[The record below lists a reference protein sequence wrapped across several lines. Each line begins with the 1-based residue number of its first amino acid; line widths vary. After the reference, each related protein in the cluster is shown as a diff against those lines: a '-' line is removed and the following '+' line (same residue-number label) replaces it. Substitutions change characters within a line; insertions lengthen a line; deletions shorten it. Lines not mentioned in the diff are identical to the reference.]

1 MSAAAPD
8 ARQITRASKSNLAL
22 AFVALPRERR
32 ADITTFYAFCRIVDD
47 IADEPGDVSE
57 KQAGLDAWSRAVGG
71 EFAGQPPLA
80 SAVRAIISKYS
91 LPVAH
96 FREIIAGVEMD
107 LHGASYAT
115 WEDLRVYCHRV
126 ASVVGLVS
134 IEIFG
139 CRDPRSREY
148 AEQLGLA
155 LQLTN
160 ILRDVGQDLANEG
173 RIYRPAEDLAR
184 FGVTPADLAA
194 HRRDERF
201 LALMDFEATRAREFY
216 EKARQSIAPGDRGA
230 LVAAEIMSAIYRR
243 LLDKMQRDRFQVFDR
258 RYALPKWQKL
268 ALILRTTIGMKMS
281 RMFCEEGL
289 GVHSPRKIG

>member
-1 MSAAAPD
+1 MNADAAA
-8 ARQITRASKSNLAL
+8 ITRASKSNLAL

-32 ADITTFYAFCRIVDD
+32 ADISVFYAFCRIVDD
-47 IADEPGDVSE
+47 IADEPGDPIA
-57 KQAGLDAWSRAVGG
+57 KQSALDEWKRAVA
-71 EFAGQPPLA
+71 ESFAGEPSLA
-80 SAVRAIISKYS
+80 SAVRALIAKYS

-134 IEIFG
+134 TEIFG

-148 AEQLGLA
+148 AEHLGLA

-173 RIYRPAEDLAR
+173 RIYLPAEDLAR
-184 FGVTPADLAA
+184 FAVTAADLAA

-201 LALMDFEATRAREFY
+201 LALMDFEAARARDLFD
-216 EKARQSIAPGDRGA
+216 KARQALPRSDRRA
-230 LVAAEIMSAIYRR
+230 LVAAEIMAAIYSR
-243 LLDKMQRDRFQVFDR
+243 LLDKMQRDRFRVFDR
-258 RYALPKWQKL
+258 RYSLPKWRKL
-268 ALILRTTIGMKMS
+268 TLILRTILATRMS
-281 RMFCEEGL
+281 G
-289 GVHSPRKIG
+289 

>member
-8 ARQITRASKSNLAL
+8 AAQITRASKSNLAL
-22 AFVALPRERR
+22 AFIALPRERR
-32 ADITTFYAFCRIVDD
+32 ADISVFYAFCRIVDD
-47 IADEPGDVSE
+47 IADEPGDPRE
-57 KQAGLDAWSRAVGG
+57 KQSGLDQWKRAVA
-71 EFAGQPPLA
+71 EKFADEPPLA
-80 SAVRAIISKYS
+80 AAVRALIAKYA

-107 LHGASYAT
+107 LHGAAFET
-115 WEDLRVYCHRV
+115 WKDLRVYCHRV

-173 RIYRPAEDLAR
+173 RIYLPAEDLAR
-184 FGVTPADLAA
+184 FNITPADLAA

-201 LALMDFEATRAREFY
+201 LALMDFEATRARNFFD
-216 EKARQSIAPGDRGA
+216 KARRSLPPGDRRA
-230 LVAAEIMSAIYRR
+230 LVAAEIMAAIYSR
-243 LLDKMQRDRFQVFDR
+243 LLEKMQRDRFHVFDR
-258 RYALPKWQKL
+258 RYSLPKWKKL
-268 ALILRTTIGMKMS
+268 ALIFRTVLSTW
-281 RMFCEEGL
+281 R
-289 GVHSPRKIG
+289 

>member
-1 MSAAAPD
+1 MSATAPS
-8 ARQITRASKSNLAL
+8 AVEITRASKSNLAL
-22 AFVALPRERR
+22 AFVALPREKRG
-32 ADITTFYAFCRIVDD
+32 DISTFYAFCRVVDD
-47 IADEPGDVSE
+47 LADEPGDPVV
-57 KQAGLDAWSRAVGG
+57 KQAGLDAWKRAVAEKFDG
-71 EFAGQPPLA
+71 EPALA
-80 SAVRAIISKYS
+80 AAVRAVIAKYA

-107 LHGASYAT
+107 LHGAAYAT
-115 WEDLRVYCHRV
+115 WEDLRLYCHRV

-139 CRDPRSREY
+139 CRDPRSHEY

-173 RIYRPAEDLAR
+173 RIYLPAEDLAR
-184 FGVTPADLAA
+184 FQVTAEDLAA

-201 LALMDFEATRAREFY
+201 LALMDFEATRARDFY
-216 EKARQSIAPGDRGA
+216 AKASQCISSTDRRA
-230 LVAAEIMSAIYRR
+230 LVAAEIMSAIYSR

-258 RYALPKWQKL
+258 RYALPKWKKI
-268 ALILRTTIGMKMS
+268 AVILRKTIGAKMT
-281 RMFCEEGL
+281 RM
-289 GVHSPRKIG
+289 

>member
-8 ARQITRASKSNLAL
+8 AVQITRASKSNLAL
-22 AFVALPRERR
+22 AFVALPRDRR
-32 ADITTFYAFCRIVDD
+32 ADISVFYAFCRIVDD
-47 IADEPGDVSE
+47 VADEPGDPRE
-57 KQAGLDAWSRAVGG
+57 KQSALDAWKRAVAEKFDG
-71 EFAGQPPLA
+71 EPALA
-80 SAVRAIISKYS
+80 SDVRALIAKYA

-96 FREIIAGVEMD
+96 FSEIIAGVEMD
-107 LHGASYAT
+107 LHGAAYAT
-115 WEDLRVYCHRV
+115 WEDLRVYCRRV

-173 RIYRPAEDLAR
+173 RIYLPAEDLAR
-184 FGVTPADLAA
+184 FHITPADLAA

-201 LALMDFEATRAREFY
+201 LALMNFEAARARDFFEG
-216 EKARQSIAPGDRGA
+216 AREALPPSDRKA
-230 LVAAEIMSAIYRR
+230 LVAAEIMAAIYSR
-243 LLDKMQRDRFQVFDR
+243 LLEKMQCDRFRVFDR
-258 RYALPKWQKL
+258 RYSLPKWKKL
-268 ALILRTTIGMKMS
+268 ALIFRTMIRARGA
-281 RMFCEEGL
+281 
-289 GVHSPRKIG
+289 

>member
-1 MSAAAPD
+1 MSTPAPD
-8 ARQITRASKSNLAL
+8 AVEITRASKSNLAL

-32 ADITTFYAFCRIVDD
+32 GDISTFYAFCRVVDD
-47 IADEPGDVSE
+47 LADEPGDPRV
-57 KQAGLDAWSRAVGG
+57 KQAGLDAWKRAVA
-71 EFAGQPPLA
+71 EKFAGEPALA
-80 SAVRAIISKYS
+80 AAVREVIAKYT

-107 LHGASYAT
+107 LHGAAYAT

-126 ASVVGLVS
+126 ASVVGLIS

-148 AEQLGLA
+148 AKHLGLA

-173 RIYRPAEDLAR
+173 RIYLPAEDLAR
-184 FGVTPADLAA
+184 FQVTAEDLNA

-201 LALMDFEATRAREFY
+201 LALMDFEAARARDFY
-216 EKARQSIAPGDRGA
+216 AKARQCISPTDRHA
-230 LVAAEIMSAIYRR
+230 LVAAEIMSAIYSR

-258 RYALPKWQKL
+258 RYALPKWKKL
-268 ALILRTTIGMKMS
+268 ALILRTMT
-281 RMFCEEGL
+281 RMRL
-289 GVHSPRKIG
+289 G

>member
-8 ARQITRASKSNLAL
+8 AAQITRASKSNLAL
-22 AFVALPRERR
+22 AFIALPREKRGN
-32 ADITTFYAFCRIVDD
+32 ISTFYAFCRIVDD
-47 IADEPGDVSE
+47 IADEPGDPRE
-57 KQAGLDAWSRAVGG
+57 KQSALDEWKRAVA
-71 EFAGQPPLA
+71 EKFDYEPALAGD
-80 SAVRAIISKYS
+80 VRALIAKYA

-107 LHGASYAT
+107 LHGAAYAT

-173 RIYRPAEDLAR
+173 RIYLPAEDLAR
-184 FGVTPADLAA
+184 FNVSPADLAA

-201 LALMDFEATRAREFY
+201 LALMDFEAARARDFF
-216 EKARQSIAPGDRGA
+216 EKAREAFPLSDRKA
-230 LVAAEIMSAIYRR
+230 LVAAEIMAAIYRR
-243 LLDKMQRDRFQVFDR
+243 LLDKMQRDRFRVFDR
-258 RYALPKWQKL
+258 RYSLPKWKKL
-268 ALILRTTIGMKMS
+268 ALILRTILVTRS
-281 RMFCEEGL
+281 T
-289 GVHSPRKIG
+289 

>member
-8 ARQITRASKSNLAL
+8 AVEITRASKSNLAL
-22 AFVALPRERR
+22 AFVALPRARR
-32 ADITTFYAFCRIVDD
+32 GDISTFYAFCRLVDD
-47 IADEPGDVSE
+47 LADEPGDPVA
-57 KQAGLDAWSRAVGG
+57 KQAGLDAWKRAVAEKFDG
-71 EFAGQPPLA
+71 EPALA
-80 SAVRAIISKYS
+80 PAVRAVIAKYA

-107 LHGASYAT
+107 LQGAAYAT
-115 WEDLRVYCHRV
+115 WEDLRLYCHRV

-148 AEQLGLA
+148 AEHLGLA

-173 RIYRPAEDLAR
+173 RIYLPAEDLAR
-184 FGVTPADLAA
+184 FHVTREDLAA

-201 LALMDFEATRAREFY
+201 LALMDFEAARARDFF
-216 EKARQSIAPGDRGA
+216 EKARHSLPPADRRA
-230 LVAAEIMSAIYRR
+230 LVAAEIMSAIYSR
-243 LLDKMQRDRFQVFDR
+243 LLDKMQRDRFQIFDR

-268 ALILRTTIGMKMS
+268 ALILRKTLST
-281 RMFCEEGL
+281 RMRR
-289 GVHSPRKIG
+289 SAS

>member
-1 MSAAAPD
+1 MSVAAPD
-8 ARQITRASKSNLAL
+8 ALQITRASKSNLAL
-22 AFVALPRERR
+22 AFVALPRQRR

-57 KQAGLDAWSRAVGG
+57 KQAGLDAWRRAVGG
-71 EFAGQPPLA
+71 EFAGEPPLA

-173 RIYRPAEDLAR
+173 RIYLPAEDLAR

-201 LALMDFEATRAREFY
+201 RDLMDFEAERA
-216 EKARQSIAPGDRGA
+216 QSFFQNAELALPHGDRRA
-230 LVAAEIMSAIYRR
+230 LVAARIMASIYSR
-243 LLDKMQRDRFQVFDR
+243 LLDKMRRDRFRVFDR
-258 RYALPKWQKL
+258 RYSLSRWKKL
-268 ALILRTTIGMKMS
+268 GLILRTTIRAKMGMANS
-281 RMFCEEGL
+281 
-289 GVHSPRKIG
+289 